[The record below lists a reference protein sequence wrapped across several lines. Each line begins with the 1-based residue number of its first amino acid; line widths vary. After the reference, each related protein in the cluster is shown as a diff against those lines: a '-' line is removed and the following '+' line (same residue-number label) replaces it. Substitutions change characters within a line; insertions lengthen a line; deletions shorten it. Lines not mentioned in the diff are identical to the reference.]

1 MQQLTLPGI
10 SKANLP
16 HEARLRRTPT
26 WRRCRE
32 CGQGD
37 MFLPELWK
45 ALGLGVSRDLNVMY
59 IDDRSTVIGIP
70 NLSSE
75 SYEREI
81 RKVIEDLHY

>member
-45 ALGLGVSRDLNVMY
+45 AQGLDASRELNVMY
-59 IDDRSTVIGIP
+59 LDDRSTIIGASP
-70 NLSSE
+70 MAPTC
-75 SYEREI
+75 YEQEI
-81 RKVIEDLHY
+81 KRLCNGQRY